1 MFRQIS
7 SVSKENPFLRLKKTL
22 GLSSNYQYYSLPALS
37 DSRTNELP
45 YSIRILLESALR
57 NCDEFSIKSSDVE
70 KIID

>member
-1 MFRQIS
+1 MFRRIS
-7 SVSKENPFLRLKKTL
+7 SVPKENPFLRLKKTL